1 MQSRYNKIPLAFFAF
16 NRPSH
21 TARSL
26 DALYNCGYKEKF
38 DFFFYSDAAPHKG
51 MASKVE
57 EVRKVLDEKAD
68 FFPAEVIKR
77 DNNLGL
83 AKSIVEGVT
92 SLCKKYGCV
101 VVVEDDLEVSPD
113 FLKFMFN
120 ALERYS
126 DDEDVMQVAGHTIA
140 PPDDLTKDAF
150 FLPITTTWGWGT
162 WDRAW
167 KHFSWDPENWPDKK
181 NDADW
186 KKLFTVNE
194 SNDYIGMLEDRLKNM
209 NDSWGILWWYSVSIR
224 LGKVLY
230 PIVNLVSNFGFD
242 GTGVH
247 CGNKD
252 SSVHSSPK
260 RFALSNGSF
269 SFPDNT
275 THRIQDFKRL
285 EQFFKSERPTNFSF
299 KKIKF
304 LFKRSDIFLI
314 RGSLKILL
322 NRFMVFLSKFRGI
335 FFKFLIRTLRIIKAL
350 SPRSIKAQD
359 SVTIRLCAL
368 GEGAGLGP
376 EAVIDNNRF
385 LPEFIS
391 IGNNSYCRGR
401 LLLYGHGGQIKIGQY
416 SYVGVRTEIW
426 SMDSITIGDRVLIA
440 HDVNIHDGTA
450 HSLDPCERHEHF
462 INILKTGHPKSWAE
476 VPGLKSSPIVIEDD
490 VWISFGATI
499 LKGVKIG
506 ARSIISAGAFVT
518 EDVPSD
524 TIYQNKITPTMRQL
538 RKN

>member
-1 MQSRYNKIPLAFFAF
+1 MQNSNKKIPLAFFAF

-26 DALYNCGYKEKF
+26 DALYNCSYKEKF
-38 DFFFYSDAAPHKG
+38 DFFFYSDAAPHTE
-51 MASKVE
+51 MVSKVE
-57 EVRKVLDEKAD
+57 EVRKILNEKAQ
-68 FFPAEVIKR
+68 FFSATVINR
-77 DNNLGL
+77 DSNLGL

-92 SLCKKYGCV
+92 SLCEKYGCV
-101 VVVEDDLEVSPD
+101 VVVEDDLEVSQD

-126 DDEDVMQVAGHTIA
+126 DDNDVMQVAGHTIA
-140 PPDDLTKDAF
+140 PPENLTEDAF

-181 NDADW
+181 NDLDW
-186 KKLFTVNE
+186 KRLFTVNG
-194 SNDYIGMLEDRLKNM
+194 SSDYIGMLEDRLKNL

-230 PIVNLVSNFGFD
+230 PAVNLVSNFGFD

-252 SSVHSSPK
+252 SFDQSSPE
-260 RFALSNGSF
+260 RFALSNRSF
-269 SFPDNT
+269 NFPDHT
-275 THRIQDFKRL
+275 TYRTQDLRRL
-285 EQFFKSERPTNFSF
+285 EQFLKSERSINSSF
-299 KKIKF
+299 KKIII
-304 LFKRSDIFLI
+304 RSKPL
-314 RGSLKILL
+314 
-322 NRFMVFLSKFRGI
+322 LSKLRGI
-335 FFKFLIRTLRIIKAL
+335 FFKFLTRIVRIIKAL
-350 SPRSIKAQD
+350 NLQSKKLQNSE
-359 SVTIRLCAL
+359 TIRLCIL
-368 GEGAGLGP
+368 GESAGLGP

-385 LPEFIS
+385 LPELIS

-401 LLLYGHGGQIKIGQY
+401 LLLYGHGGQIRIGQY

-450 HSLDPCERHEHF
+450 HSLDPGERHEHF

-506 ARSIISAGAFVT
+506 ARSIISAGAFVI
-518 EDVPSD
+518 EDVPPD
-524 TIYQNKITPTMRQL
+524 TIYQNKISPTMRQL
-538 RKN
+538 KKD